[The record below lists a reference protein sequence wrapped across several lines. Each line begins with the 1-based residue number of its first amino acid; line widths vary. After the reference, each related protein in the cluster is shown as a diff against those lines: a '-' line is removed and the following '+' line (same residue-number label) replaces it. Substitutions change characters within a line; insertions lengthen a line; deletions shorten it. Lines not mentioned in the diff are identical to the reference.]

1 MRIFWPQHY
10 TISVTTFMRFK
21 KSLRSNHE
29 NSSPSYTHAE
39 ILVAKQPTYL
49 VYISARKITIR
60 SKMIV
65 IRHHLITSNFVGW
78 HACWAS
84 LTVTIDI
91 HEISILVLG
100 DGEGAEREREIFQ
113 YYLHWHLLL
122 VS

>member
-1 MRIFWPQHY
+1 MKIRRCRPNA
-10 TISVTTFMRFK
+10 K
-21 KSLRSNHE
+21 
-29 NSSPSYTHAE
+29 